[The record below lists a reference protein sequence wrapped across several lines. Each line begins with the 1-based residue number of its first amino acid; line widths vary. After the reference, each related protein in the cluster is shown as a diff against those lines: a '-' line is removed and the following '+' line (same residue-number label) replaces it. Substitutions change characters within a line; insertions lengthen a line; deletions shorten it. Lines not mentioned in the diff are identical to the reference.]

1 MVSERPMQGIR
12 VGAGRGSG
20 RLASRWF
27 PAFARVQVRFI
38 AAIMLLILLLSFSF
52 ALVASLRTAGALHR
66 QLQERG
72 WLIVAQLAKDAL
84 NYSALENPL
93 ERDIRLM
100 VLTNRAMLHE
110 ARYVQ
115 IVMGGRLVSEA
126 AAEGWA
132 PPVLGGPVERSWM
145 EEIHRRGEPA
155 LDFTSPLPGS
165 SGAQPSYVRL
175 GLSLA
180 RVETQVRAILWQMAG
195 IAAIFAAGG
204 FGLAVWLCRSILGPL
219 DRLMAPVRRLAAG
232 DLAAR
237 AHVQTGDEIEELAQ
251 EFNRMAASIAARDA
265 ALQRA
270 NGELVR
276 AGQAKSEFLARMGH
290 EWKTPLHALRGY
302 AQLLLEQVDGSLN
315 SAQRADVEAMLAA
328 GNHLLDLIDNLLHYI
343 KAEHAEEPNHLER
356 LDLAGLAREAWEHV
370 RPAAL
375 AKGLA
380 LDDELP
386 PELPVLGDRTRL
398 KQTLINLLSNAV
410 KYTEAGSV
418 TLRGG
423 AGAAET
429 WLSVADTGPG
439 IPEGLQEDVFLPFR
453 RGAEFRRS
461 ADGLGLGLAV
471 VRFYVAA
478 HGGSVT
484 LDSAPGRGSVFTVR
498 LPRRPAGGA
507 PGHTRGG
514 AADARASG

>member
-1 MVSERPMQGIR
+1 MVSERSMQALR
-12 VGAGRGSG
+12 VDPEQRGR
-20 RLASRWF
+20 RLPSERV

-38 AAIMLLILLLSFSF
+38 AAIMLLTLLLSFSF
-52 ALVASLRTAGALHR
+52 ALVASLRTAGTLHR

-72 WLIVAQLAKDAL
+72 RLIVAQLVKDAL
-84 NYSALENPL
+84 SYSTLENPL

-115 IVMGGRLVSEA
+115 IVMDGQLVSEA

-145 EEIHRRGEPA
+145 QEMHRGGEPV
-155 LDFTSPLPGS
+155 LDFTSPLPG
-165 SGAQPSYVRL
+165 GQRGQPSYVRL
-175 GLSLA
+175 GLSLV
-180 RVETQVRAILWQMAG
+180 RVEEQVRAILWQMAG

-219 DRLMAPVRRLAAG
+219 DRLMVPVRRLAAG

-237 AHVQTGDEIEELAQ
+237 AHIQTGDEIEELAQ

-265 ALQRA
+265 ELQRA
-270 NGELVR
+270 NSELVR
-276 AGQAKSEFLARMGH
+276 AGQAKSEFLATMGH

-302 AQLLLEQVDGSLN
+302 AQLLLEEVDGPLN
-315 SAQRADVEAMLAA
+315 PAQRADVEAMLAA

-343 KAEHAEEPNHLER
+343 KAEHAEEPNHLEP
-356 LDLAGLAREAWEHV
+356 LDLAVLAREAWEHV

-380 LDDELP
+380 LHDELP
-386 PELPVLGDRTRL
+386 PGLPVLGDRTRL

-410 KYTEAGSV
+410 KYTDAGSV

-423 AGAAET
+423 LDAAET
-429 WLSVADTGPG
+429 WVSVADTGPG
-439 IPEGLQEDVFLPFR
+439 IPVGLQEDVFLPFR
-453 RGAEFRRS
+453 RGAELRRS

-471 VRFYVAA
+471 VRFHVAA

-484 LDSAPGRGSVFTVR
+484 LDSEPGRGSVFTVR
-498 LPRRPAGGA
+498 LPRRSAGSATG
-507 PGHTRGG
+507 RGG
-514 AADARASG
+514 AADARPFG